1 MSLLTRV
8 VLLLALTA
16 LEALVT
22 EATPGPDCDGLN
34 RTLPA
39 EHLHTVSSSLS
50 TVFAQDVGFS

>member
-8 VLLLALTA
+8 VLLLAL
-16 LEALVT
+16 EALVT
-22 EATPGPDCDGLN
+22 QAAPGPDCDGLN

>member
-1 MSLLTRV
+1 MSLLTRI

-16 LEALVT
+16 LDVLDT
-22 EATPGPDCDGLN
+22 EAAPGPDCDGLN

-50 TVFAQDVGFS
+50 TIFA